1 MMKTIVMAVFVA
13 LTLGM
18 ADPVSAAH
26 PLITDDTGT
35 QGKGK
40 FQIEMNG
47 EYGADKETV
56 EGVTVKET
64 ESEASATFSWGVTE
78 DTDIVLGLPRR
89 DFTIKENGAAIASE
103 SGLSDLSLEYKHRF
117 FEKDGLSMAVKP
129 GITLP
134 TGGEERGLGTGK
146 PSYGILFITTKEAG
160 PWAIHANIG
169 YTHNEYK
176 LQADEDAN
184 KKGIWHASLAT
195 EVEVVKDLKAVA
207 NIGTE
212 RNADKASDS
221 NPAFLLGGFI
231 YSLRENLDFD
241 AGVKTGLS
249 DAETDL
255 TVLAGVAMRF

>member
-184 KKGIWHASLAT
+184 KKGIWHASPCNGSRGCEGLEGGGEHRHGA
-195 EVEVVKDLKAVA
+195 
-207 NIGTE
+207 E
-212 RNADKASDS
+212 RRQGLGLESGVSARRLH
-221 NPAFLLGGFI
+221 LLTKGEPRFRRG
-231 YSLRENLDFD
+231 RED
-241 AGVKTGLS
+241 G
-249 DAETDL
+249 AE
-255 TVLAGVAMRF
+255 RC